1 MVCLIKK
8 RIQRRA
14 VGKVRWAIQ
23 SGLLIRSQVCDEC
36 GSKNYVDA
44 HHSDYSRPLDV
55 VWLCRSCHKRL
66 HSKDRSSQVYWV
78 FEVTGGK
85 KIEEKEMG
93 LKFITT
99 NIEHLDTQADIDNDR
114 NEAFDRY
121 SHQFELKSPIFGRLH
136 NYA

>member
-1 MVCLIKK
+1 MICRIKK
-8 RIQRRA
+8 RIQLRA
-14 VGKVRWAIQ
+14 AGKVRWAIQ
-23 SGLLIRSQVCDEC
+23 SGLLTRSQVCDEC

-66 HSKDRSSQVYWV
+66 HSKGRSSQVYWV

-99 NIEHLDTQADIDNDR
+99 NIDHLDTQADIDNDR